1 MKYDLARIMRNAWSN
16 FRRHNITFAEALH
29 RAWLSAKARPIN
41 DQRIREAAASA
52 GITEP
57 VNTWAGW
64 KSLGRE
70 VIHGMKSLF
79 TVDLIYGSRGDG
91 QTYRAS
97 FFAESQTN

>member
-1 MKYDLARIMRNAWSN
+1 MKYNLRNIMHHAWRI
-16 FRRHNITFAEALH
+16 FRKHVLSFAEALH

-41 DQRIREAAASA
+41 DLRIREAAASA

-57 VNTWAGW
+57 VNTWSGW

-79 TVDLIYGSRGDG
+79 TVSLIYGSRGDG